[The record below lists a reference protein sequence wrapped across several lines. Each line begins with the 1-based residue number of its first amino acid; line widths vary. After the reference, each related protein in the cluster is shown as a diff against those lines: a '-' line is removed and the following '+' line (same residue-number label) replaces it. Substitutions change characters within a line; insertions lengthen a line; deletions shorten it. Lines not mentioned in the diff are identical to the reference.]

1 MFLIRVTRLLFLL
14 AALSVFVP
22 AAMFGAT
29 RPDSIVTQPPP
40 SLVGQLLVAS
50 PDTPDPR
57 YRGTVVAVVRDGP
70 DGGLGIVINRSAGN
84 LPLATL
90 LEMIGEKHN
99 DTVTG
104 TVPIFTGGP
113 VQPEIFFV
121 LHSGDYRRP
130 ETTSLTPD
138 VATTASR
145 QIFLDIAAN
154 VGPKKYL
161 IAFGYVGWA
170 PGQLD
175 GQMSIKGWNTA
186 PLDSELAFD
195 AERGKLWELAT
206 ERRNQAP

>member
-1 MFLIRVTRLLFLL
+1 
-14 AALSVFVP
+14 
-22 AAMFGAT
+22 MFGAPQ
-29 RPDSIVTQPPP
+29 PDSIVTQPPP
-40 SLVGQLLVAS
+40 SLVGQLLISA
-50 PDTPDPR
+50 PDMPDPR
-57 YRGTVVAVVRDGP
+57 YRRTVVVVVRDGP
-70 DGGLGIVINRSAGN
+70 EGGLGIVINRSAGN

-90 LEMIGEKHN
+90 LEMIGEKKN

-121 LHSGDYRRP
+121 LHSRDYRRP
-130 ETTSLTPD
+130 ETTSLTAD

-170 PGQLD
+170 PGQLK
-175 GQMSIKGWNTA
+175 GRCRSKAGTPRPSIRSWPSMRIEARSGSLPLNAAGRA
-186 PLDSELAFD
+186 P
-195 AERGKLWELAT
+195 
-206 ERRNQAP
+206 

>member
-1 MFLIRVTRLLFLL
+1 MIRSVPLLLSL
-14 AALSVFVP
+14 TALFVP

-29 RPDSIVTQPPP
+29 PPDSIVTKNPP
-40 SLVGQLLVAS
+40 SLIGQLLVS
-50 PDTPDPR
+50 TPDMPDPR
-57 YRGTVVAVVRDGP
+57 YRGAVVAVVRHGP

-90 LEMIGEKHN
+90 LEMIGEKRD

-121 LHSGDYRRP
+121 LHSSDYHRP
-130 ETTSLTPD
+130 ETTSLTAD

-154 VGPKKYL
+154 AGPKRYF
-161 IAFGYVGWA
+161 IAFGYVGWQ
-170 PGQLD
+170 PGQLE
-175 GQMSIKGWNTA
+175 GQMSIRSWDTA
-186 PLDSELAFD
+186 PLDSKLAFD
-195 AERGKLWELAT
+195 ADRDKLWELAF
-206 ERRNQAP
+206 ERRRQAP